1 MPADSEDLDP
11 FQLSYVEESGQ
22 AASVARHGPVA
33 SRSRSPSPTPSL
45 QLELQPKSQQLC
57 TVPYQQQEVQP
68 QLRKKTSAELNMKS
82 NIWDHNDRSSDEE
95 EVGLYKKYMADS
107 FTKQAKYKRGE
118 VVTELHEESHR
129 GSDSLRREKLG
140 FGVASGSKSGS
151 EREQESSQYF
161 PGSGFF

>member
-1 MPADSEDLDP
+1 VS
-11 FQLSYVEESGQ
+11 
-22 AASVARHGPVA
+22 
-33 SRSRSPSPTPSL
+33 
-45 QLELQPKSQQLC
+45 
-57 TVPYQQQEVQP
+57 YQQQEVQP

-107 FTKQAKYKRGE
+107 FTKKAKYKSGE

-140 FGVASGSKSGS
+140 FGIASGSKSGS
-151 EREQESSQYF
+151 ERGQESSQYF